1 MIIMTVMPE
10 QQKVDETVE
19 STSLITD
26 KKLPKKIEN
35 SSTALENEIGEE
47 ENSTVETE
55 LDNSNSI
62 LESDTEDVKELE

>member
-1 MIIMTVMPE
+1 MPE

-19 STSLITD
+19 SISSITD

-35 SSTALENEIGEE
+35 SSTALENEVGEE
-47 ENSTVETE
+47 ENSSEESE

>member
-1 MIIMTVMPE
+1 MPE

-19 STSLITD
+19 SISSITD

-35 SSTALENEIGEE
+35 SSTALENETGEE
-47 ENSTVETE
+47 ENSTIETE